1 MKKSDIG
8 FKLIMTVVWGFAG
21 WAVWCLGSMIRI
33 AAAPYSF
40 FRFFDYLIAGAFI
53 LVVLTVWS
61 EKLKKRKKTCALVYL
76 LLSAAITVGG
86 VLTWKEKED
95 TVLNQNFDT
104 KKYLPF
110 HEESKIARL
119 KEKSALKLKKN
130 LPIVD
135 GAAALF
141 PVYSAVVNA
150 VYPENIKLLD
160 EEDENCV
167 FVYNNTVD
175 GYYELIDKRTDLFFG
190 VYPSK
195 GQLDW
200 ARDYGEKLNLTPI
213 GKDGFIFFVHK
224 DNPVSSLTKDQIQ
237 KIYSGKITNWKEV
250 GGRNEKIV
258 AYQRNEDS
266 GSQTQFLRF
275 MEEEDIMIPPT
286 DKVEDLMSGMIEE
299 VADYENRTN
308 SIGFSFRYYTE
319 KMIANP
325 NIKMLSV
332 NGVKPSKE
340 TIRNGTYPLNVYI
353 YAVTLKSNKKKNVK
367 KLVDW
372 MLSEQGQYIID
383 KTGYVPIK

>member
-1 MKKSDIG
+1 M
-8 FKLIMTVVWGFAG
+8 
-21 WAVWCLGSMIRI
+21 
-33 AAAPYSF
+33 
-40 FRFFDYLIAGAFI
+40 
-53 LVVLTVWS
+53 
-61 EKLKKRKKTCALVYL
+61 
-76 LLSAAITVGG
+76 
-86 VLTWKEKED
+86 
-95 TVLNQNFDT
+95 
-104 KKYLPF
+104 
-110 HEESKIARL
+110 

-237 KIYSGKITNWKEV
+237 KIYSGKITN
-250 GGRNEKIV
+250 
-258 AYQRNEDS
+258 
-266 GSQTQFLRF
+266 
-275 MEEEDIMIPPT
+275 
-286 DKVEDLMSGMIEE
+286 
-299 VADYENRTN
+299 
-308 SIGFSFRYYTE
+308 
-319 KMIANP
+319 
-325 NIKMLSV
+325 
-332 NGVKPSKE
+332 
-340 TIRNGTYPLNVYI
+340 
-353 YAVTLKSNKKKNVK
+353 
-367 KLVDW
+367 
-372 MLSEQGQYIID
+372 
-383 KTGYVPIK
+383 